1 MKLDNSI
8 VISILI
14 LSTLALIS
22 TLIGIIIATSI
33 LIRRKL
39 MGMTIFIGFMA
50 SLFIEN
56 LGGIMGPLGIFIYS
70 SNVPSI
76 YCTIEGFIKFYGY
89 IL

>member
-1 MKLDNSI
+1 
-8 VISILI
+8 
-14 LSTLALIS
+14 
-22 TLIGIIIATSI
+22 
-33 LIRRKL
+33 